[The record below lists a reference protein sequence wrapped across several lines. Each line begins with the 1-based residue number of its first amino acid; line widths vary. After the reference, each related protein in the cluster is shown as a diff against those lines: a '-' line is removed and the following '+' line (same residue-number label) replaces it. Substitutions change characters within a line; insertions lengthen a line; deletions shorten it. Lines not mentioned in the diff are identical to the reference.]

1 MRLLIISMLQ
11 KPQETTNMT
20 KDDLFAKV
28 KEVLINE
35 FEIEESKITPE
46 AKLSDDLDLDSI
58 DAVDLIVKMRQFV
71 GGKIDPE
78 MFKTVK
84 TLQNVVDILYPLVQN
99 KN

>member
-1 MRLLIISMLQ
+1 MS
-11 KPQETTNMT
+11 

-28 KEVLINE
+28 RDVLVKD
-35 FEIEESKITPE
+35 FEIEEDKITPD
-46 AKLSDDLDLDSI
+46 AKLGEDLDLDSI

-78 MFKTVK
+78 LFKTVK
-84 TLQNVVDILYPLVQN
+84 TLQNVVDILYPLVEN